1 MIVLSAEYNKR
12 NFEIVLMQLS
22 HTDLVELAKILGY
35 NKNLQ
40 GICNGFSVML
50 AQAVLLE
57 QEEMFFIRLRL
68 IEQYKGNFNQLA
80 KEIERVKQQVKAGQT
95 LNQVETSLLEIIA
108 FFDGIA
114 IAHCPLNQREVFSGK
129 YISQLNI
136 EAVYAVMGSK
146 ALETFNTPVGIVSN
160 ESHVFTPKE
169 LTNYFHGLEDT
180 LSKTNSIIPLLFYS
194 NNHAVLASY
203 DKTKKIWRYVDSNLL
218 NQTENGYLELTS
230 EQLAA
235 TIRNDLYGITNLLN
249 QIENLALIS
258 EQLAATIRN
267 ALYGM
272 QFYMA
277 FNLAAIS
284 NTIDANDQLL
294 FNAFNSKYPVV
305 SEHATRYDI
314 NQMGLLSMAC
324 QYGHLRTVQQL
335 LQFPII
341 NINKGNKDGSTALWF
356 ACEKGHIE
364 LVRLLLQQSGIDIN
378 QINNKGASPFYMAC
392 TNGHIEIVRLL
403 MQQEGIVT
411 DNAPLGCPNA
421 FSTACLFGYVEI
433 VKLFLQPGKMDINQ
447 TFNLNEALHIAFIK
461 EHVEVIRQLLQQK
474 GIDANLTQFNLILQ
488 GMSAQKQSIIRL
500 YFRIKEMEVYGN
512 SLYAI
517 DRDKAH
523 IVLELVQAL
532 HKKLDQFYDEF
543 SSKQFS
549 VEQFN
554 QFATEFK
561 HLLHSQDAS
570 INEYRALWKTIVAN
584 ILLALTGIGLLA
596 IVVKTAF
603 SVVKSP
609 TQCTWHSCL
618 FFSKMACQENIERV
632 EESFAYAF
640 NC

>member
-1 MIVLSAEYNKR
+1 MIVLSATYNKR

-57 QEEMFFIRLRL
+57 QEEMFFTRLRL
-68 IEQYKGNFNQLA
+68 IEEYKGNFNQLA

-95 LNQVETSLLEIIA
+95 LNQVETNLLEIIA

-114 IAHCPLNQREVFSGK
+114 IAHCPLNQREVFAGK

-146 ALETFNTPVGIVSN
+146 ALETFNMPVGIVSN

-194 NNHAVLASY
+194 DNHAVLASY

-218 NQTENGYLELTS
+218 NQTENGYLELT
-230 EQLAA
+230 
-235 TIRNDLYGITNLLN
+235 
-249 QIENLALIS
+249 S

-305 SEHATRYDI
+305 LEHATRYDI

-341 NINKGNKDGSTALWF
+341 NINKGNKDGSTAFWF
-356 ACEKGHIE
+356 ACEKGHVE
-364 LVRLLLQQSGIDIN
+364 LVKLLLQQSGIDIN

-392 TNGHIEIVRLL
+392 SNGHIEIVRLL
-403 MQQEGIVT
+403 MQQEGIIT
-411 DNAPLGCPNA
+411 DNAPLGCLNA

-433 VKLFLQPGKMDINQ
+433 VKLFLRPGKIDINQ
-447 TFNLNEALHIAFIK
+447 TFNLNDALNLAFLQG
-461 EHVEVIRQLLQQK
+461 HVEVIRQLLQQK
-474 GIDANLTQFNLILQ
+474 GIDVNLAQFNLYLE
-488 GMSAQKQSIIRL
+488 GMSAQQQSIIRL

-517 DRDKAH
+517 DRDKAL

-532 HKKLDQFYDEF
+532 HKKLDQFYDES

-570 INEYRALWKTIVAN
+570 LNEYRASWKTIVAN

-603 SVVKSP
+603 SVVKSS
-609 TQCTWHSCL
+609 TQCAWHSCL
-618 FFSKMACQENIERV
+618 FFSKTACQENVERV